1 MSGAGWHRAAFA
13 VPLQRTSSSGGV
25 FFFRKGVE
33 KMVRVGILGGTGYTG
48 LELLRILASHPKVEI
63 SWVHSER
70 FSGMSLEEY
79 CPAWR
84 KRVALMISGQ
94 EVLDRA
100 REVDVVFTA
109 LPHGVAME
117 YIPRLLEAT
126 RVVDLSADFRF
137 RCRETYEQ
145 WYGIPHKAPHLL
157 EEAVYGLPEVYRERI
172 RTARLVANPGCYPT
186 SVIIP
191 LFPLLREG
199 LVVPPVVVDSKSGVS
214 GAGKKASEDL
224 HFCEVD
230 ENLRAYNI
238 GTHRHGPE
246 IAEQL
251 SVLGGKGVE
260 VHFVPHLLPVRR
272 GILSTIYITLA
283 REVSEEDLLTLW
295 EQAFSGEPWVRVFP
309 RGRFPELKWVVGSNF
324 IDLGLRKV
332 GARHVV
338 IVSAIDNLTK
348 GASGQAVQNLNIM
361 FGIDERVG
369 LPEGVLY
376 P

>member
-1 MSGAGWHRAAFA
+1 
-13 VPLQRTSSSGGV
+13 
-25 FFFRKGVE
+25 VE

-48 LELLRILASHPKVEI
+48 LELLRILASHPEVEI

-70 FSGMSLEEY
+70 FSGASLEEY

-84 KRVALMISGQ
+84 KRVTLVISGR
-94 EVLDRA
+94 EVFDRA

-117 YIPRLLEAT
+117 YIPKLLEAT

-137 RCRETYEQ
+137 RCKETYEQ
-145 WYGIPHKAPHLL
+145 WYGIPHKAPYLL
-157 EEAVYGLPEVYRERI
+157 GEAVYGLPEVYRERI

-199 LVVPPVVVDSKSGVS
+199 LIVPPIVVDSKSGVS

-251 SVLGGKGVE
+251 SVLGGKESE
-260 VHFVPHLLPVRR
+260 VYFVPHLLPVKR
-272 GILSTIYITLA
+272 GILSTMYITLA
-283 REVSEEDLLTLW
+283 REVSEEDLLILW
-295 EQAFSGEPWVRVFP
+295 EQAFSKEPWVRVFP
-309 RGRFPELKWVVGSNF
+309 QGRFPELKWVVGSNF

-332 GARHVV
+332 GARNVV

-348 GASGQAVQNLNIM
+348 GASGQAVQNLNVM

-369 LPEGVLY
+369 LPGGVLY